1 LKRNRFP
8 EIFSGGWFI
17 RWCLAMIQIKK
28 LVLKNFKSFRKAE
41 IPVARGFTAIVG
53 SNGSGKSNILDALLF
68 VLGISSL
75 KALRA
80 SRMTDLVNNQAQED
94 YAKVEMELE
103 DSKKGKKWMVSRTV
117 DKQGRAVVR
126 LDDKRVALNE
136 VTALLEEL
144 GIKPEGHN
152 IVVQGDITRIIEM
165 NDVQRREMIDDVAGI
180 REFDEKREE
189 SFKELG
195 KVDQRIKEVRIVL
208 SERETYLEELSKERE
223 AAMQFNRLTEEV
235 RQSKAT
241 LFKSELGEIQAVFS
255 KNNSRKNELEKELQ
269 ERSHKKTEEQQELE
283 FLEQKTEEANQQ
295 LIAASEK
302 TYSGIGMLAEEKRS
316 EKKVRE
322 ERKSALQ
329 QNIQKNGE
337 KIVSMQERLVVL
349 ESEIAQK
356 RELLEKKNRELS
368 ELEQSFSEERK
379 NREEKRGFLAKKGK
393 ELASL
398 EEQLRNQELL
408 ADEQRQLFF
417 EKQAQW
423 KGFQK
428 TVEFKKQSL
437 NEWLAE
443 KKRLDERL
451 EERQKRKN
459 QLDSLLQKNSDPE
472 GKEKALEEQLRE
484 TGRQQAYSESQADS
498 LRESIRQL
506 EKTTA
511 NCPVCDSKLSE
522 SNKQKVLDFKKKQ
535 LAQTLKAIEAAR
547 EKRKIVSGELQELE
561 LVLKKKRELEFS
573 LADFEELKN
582 KAVELENKVSK
593 LRSEIQESP
602 LEKMESELEAL
613 QKKLHSLET
622 EEQEAR
628 EAVDSFKEKNDFS
641 ALTRISD
648 QLEAQSRQLGE
659 LRGQKRELELEVSL
673 VLEEEKKNSHSAI
686 ESLVKENASLQ
697 ERLGLEEREIGK
709 VEKELE
715 KLELEL
721 AKSEKATKELSEQK
735 QRLAEKLVA
744 LKQRLSKNEAKT
756 RETELALNSIAIENS
771 KLEVRKTDLEEE
783 ARAFEGVPVF
793 DSFDARELRQKLPQL
808 EKQLQKMGAIN
819 QRAVENFGLFEQELL
834 EIKKKSDKLEEE
846 RLAVLDMIK
855 KIEDRRTQVFMD
867 CFNAINRHF
876 NEIFFTLADGQGRL
890 SLTDPEKPLESGL
903 LVEASMKGKP
913 IYSIDSMSGGEKT
926 LTGLAFLFAIQLYTP
941 APFYVFDEADAA
953 LDKENSMKLG
963 KIIAQISQGSQFI
976 GITHNDTIVREA
988 DQIIGV
994 ALNEQKS
1001 SVVGLRLRE
1010 KTSGAS

>member
-1 LKRNRFP
+1 
-8 EIFSGGWFI
+8 
-17 RWCLAMIQIKK
+17 MIQIKK
-28 LVLKNFKSFRKAE
+28 LVLKNFKSFKKAE
-41 IPVARGFTAIVG
+41 IPIARGFTAIVG

-80 SRMTDLVNNQAQED
+80 SRMTDLVNNQSTED

-103 DSKKGKKWMVSRTV
+103 DTKREKKWIISRTV

-136 VTALLEEL
+136 MTALLEEL

-180 REFDEKREE
+180 REFDEKRAE
-189 SFKELG
+189 SFKELE

-208 SERETYLEELSKERE
+208 SERETFLEELSKERE
-223 AAMQFNRLTEEV
+223 AAVQFNRLTEEI

-241 LFKSELGEIQAVFS
+241 LFKAELNEIQAS
-255 KNNSRKNELEKELQ
+255 LTKNNSRKEELEKELS
-269 ERSHKKTEEQQELE
+269 ERSQKRSEELLELDGLEKKIEES
-283 FLEQKTEEANQQ
+283 NQQ

-329 QNIQKNGE
+329 QNLEKNASTIASLQGRLASLEKETGQK
-337 KIVSMQERLVVL
+337 K
-349 ESEIAQK
+349 
-356 RELLEKKNRELS
+356 ELLEKKALELA
-368 ELEQSFSEERK
+368 ELERSFSEERK
-379 NREEKRGFLAKKGK
+379 NQGEKRGFLAEKGK
-393 ELASL
+393 ELDGL
-398 EEQLRNQELL
+398 EGQLRNQETQT
-408 ADEQRQLFF
+408 DEQRQLFF
-417 EKQAQW
+417 EKQAQL

-428 TVEFKKQSL
+428 TMEFKKQSL
-437 NEWLAE
+437 NEFLLE
-443 KKRLDERL
+443 KKRLDERI
-451 EERQKRKN
+451 EERQKKKN
-459 QLDSLLQKNSDPE
+459 QLDSLLQKNPKPD
-472 GKEKALEEQLRE
+472 EKAKNLEEQLRE
-484 TGRQQAYSESQADS
+484 THRQQAYSESQEDS
-498 LRESIRQL
+498 LKESIHQL
-506 EKTTA
+506 EKTSA

-522 SNKQKVLDFKKKQ
+522 ANKQKALDFKKKQ
-535 LAQTLKAIEAAR
+535 FGQAARETEAAR
-547 EKRKIVSGELQELE
+547 EKRKAISEELQQFE

-582 KAVELENKVSK
+582 KSAELESRASR
-593 LRSEIQESP
+593 LRSEIQENPSAK
-602 LEKMESELEAL
+602 LEAELEAI
-613 QKKLHSLET
+613 QKKLRSLES
-622 EEQEAR
+622 EEQESR
-628 EAVDSFKEKNDFS
+628 EAVDSFKKENDFS
-641 ALTRISD
+641 ALARSSD
-648 QLEAQSRQLGE
+648 QLEALSKQLSE
-659 LRGQKRELELEVSL
+659 QRGQKKELELEISL
-673 VLEEEKKNSHSAI
+673 VLEEEQKNTQQTI
-686 ESLVKENASLQ
+686 ESLGKENDSFQ
-697 ERLGLEEREIGK
+697 KRLESEENEIK
-709 VEKELE
+709 KAQKELE

-735 QRLAEKLVA
+735 LRLAEKLVA
-744 LKQRLSKNEAKT
+744 AKQRLSKNEAKT
-756 RETELALNSIAIENS
+756 KETESFLNSIAIENS
-771 KLEVRKTDLEEE
+771 KSEVRKMDLEEE
-783 ARAFEGVPVF
+783 AKAFEGVPTFESF
-793 DSFDARELRQKLPQL
+793 DSKELRQKLPQL
-808 EKQLQKMGAIN
+808 EKQVQKMGAIN
-819 QRAVENFGLFEQELL
+819 QKAVENFGLFEQEML
-834 EIKKKSDKLEEE
+834 EIKRKSDKLEEE

-855 KIEDRRTQVFMD
+855 KIEDRRTQVFLD

-876 NEIFFTLADGQGRL
+876 NEIFFTLADGEGRL
-890 SLTDPEKPLESGL
+890 SLTNPELPLESGL

-926 LTGLAFLFAIQLYTP
+926 LTGLAFLFAIQMYNP

-963 KIIAQISQGSQFI
+963 KIIAQISSSSQFI

-1001 SVVGLRLRE
+1001 SVVGLRLKE
-1010 KTSGAS
+1010 KQAA

>member
-1 LKRNRFP
+1 
-8 EIFSGGWFI
+8 
-17 RWCLAMIQIKK
+17 MIQIKK
-28 LVLKNFKSFRKAE
+28 LVLKNFKSFKKAE
-41 IPVARGFTAIVG
+41 IPIARGFTAIVG

-80 SRMTDLVNNQAQED
+80 SRMTDLVNNQSTED

-103 DSKKGKKWMVSRTV
+103 DTKREKKWMVSRTV
-117 DKQGRAVVR
+117 DKQGKAVVR
-126 LDDKRVALNE
+126 LDDKRVTLNE
-136 VTALLEEL
+136 MTALLEEL
-144 GIKPEGHN
+144 GITPEGHN

-180 REFDEKREE
+180 REFDEKRAE
-189 SFKELG
+189 SFKELE

-208 SERETYLEELSKERE
+208 SERETFLEELSKERE
-223 AAMQFNRLTEEV
+223 AAMQFNRLAEEI

-241 LFKSELGEIQAVFS
+241 LFKAELNEIQSFLS
-255 KNNSRKNELEKELQ
+255 KNNGRKAELEKELR
-269 ERSHKKTEEQQELE
+269 ERSQKRSEELRELE
-283 FLEQKTEEANQQ
+283 GIEQKVEESNQQ

-329 QNIQKNGE
+329 QNLEKNAE
-337 KIVSMQERLVVL
+337 KIASLQNRLAA
-349 ESEIAQK
+349 SEKETEQK
-356 RELLEKKNRELS
+356 KELLEKKNLELL

-379 NREEKRGFLAKKGK
+379 TREEKRGFLAEKSK
-393 ELASL
+393 ELEGL
-398 EEQLRNQELL
+398 EDGLRNQESQT
-408 ADEQRQLFF
+408 DEQRALFF
-417 EKQAQW
+417 EKQAQL

-428 TVEFKKQSL
+428 TLEFKKQSL
-437 NEWLAE
+437 NELLLE
-443 KKRLDERL
+443 KKRL
-451 EERQKRKN
+451 EERIGEREKKKS
-459 QLDSLLQKNSDPE
+459 QLDSLLQKNPAPE
-472 GKEKALEEQLRE
+472 EKAKGIEEQLRE
-484 TGRQQAYSESQADS
+484 THRQQAYSESQADS
-498 LRESIRQL
+498 LKESVRQL
-506 EKTTA
+506 EKTSA

-535 LAQTLKAIEAAR
+535 LGLVAKEMEAAR
-547 EKRKIVSGELQELE
+547 EKRKAFSEELQQFE

-582 KAVELENKVSK
+582 KFSELETRLAK
-593 LRSEIQESP
+593 LRSEIQENPSGK
-602 LEKMESELEAL
+602 LEAELEVI
-613 QKKLHSLET
+613 QKKLRSLEN
-622 EEQEAR
+622 EELESR
-628 EAVDSFKEKNDFS
+628 ETADSFKKENDFF
-641 ALTRISD
+641 ALARSSD
-648 QLEAQSRQLGE
+648 KLDALSKNLSEQ
-659 LRGQKRELELEVSL
+659 RGQKKELELEILL
-673 VLEEEKKNSHSAI
+673 VLEEEQKNSRETI
-686 ESLVKENASLQ
+686 ESLEKENASFQ
-697 ERLGLEEREIGK
+697 KRLESEENEIKK
-709 VEKELE
+709 VQKELE

-735 QRLAEKLVA
+735 QRLSEKLVA
-744 LKQRLSKNEAKT
+744 VKQRLSKNDSKT
-756 RETELALNSIAIENS
+756 KETESFLNGIAIENS
-771 KLEVRKTDLEEE
+771 KLEVRKSDLEEE
-783 ARAFEGVPVF
+783 AKAFEGVPTF
-793 DSFDARELRQKLPQL
+793 ESFDAKELRQKLPQL
-808 EKQLQKMGAIN
+808 EKQVQKMGAIN
-819 QRAVENFGLFEQELL
+819 QKAVENFGLFEQEML
-834 EIKKKSDKLEEE
+834 EIKRKSDKLEEE

-876 NEIFFTLADGQGRL
+876 NEIFFTLADGAGRL
-890 SLTDPEKPLESGL
+890 SLTNPEQPLESGL

-926 LTGLAFLFAIQLYTP
+926 LTGLAFLFAIQMYNP

-963 KIIAQISQGSQFI
+963 KIIAQISAGSQFI

-1001 SVVGLRLRE
+1001 SVIGLKLKE
-1010 KTSGAS
+1010 KEEAA